1 MIDLTKITTP
11 FGLLDKETQSALRE
25 YDGTIEWFNGSIW
38 VCNGHTFF
46 YNSSTYRAKPLKLPE
61 WPAGLLPKW
70 RWMAMDE
77 SGRVV
82 VYERRPI
89 VDAYMCMWVKG
100 GLCTNVSCLFEA
112 LNFDGIPWRES
123 LIQRPE
129 GV

>member
-1 MIDLTKITTP
+1 MIDLTKIEKP
-11 FGLLDKETQSALRE
+11 FGLLDKETQSALRV
-25 YDGTIEWFNGSIW
+25 YKGTIEMYGSKGWASID
-38 VCNGHTFF
+38 CPGF
-46 YNSSTYRAKPLKLPE
+46 YNTATYRAKPLKLPE

-77 SGRVV
+77 SGRVI

-89 VDAYMCMWVKG
+89 VDAYICMWVKG
-100 GLCTNVSCLFEA
+100 GLCINVSCLFEA
-112 LNFDGIPWRES
+112 LNFDGIPWRKS